1 LFGQIPLGSVAPLDA
16 ERREEP
22 RVAIEGHFDGLRD
35 TLAHAHGFACA
46 LVPLDRWQRDTRRLL
61 AERLGLDLARPR
73 LRDVWEGPAEER
85 EIHGTRFTMRRVLLR
100 TEDDLWVPAFLC
112 LPPGATGALPT
123 VICCQGHATAG
134 MRVSVGLIPDEQWQE
149 LVADGD
155 RDFALQAV
163 RMGYAA
169 LALEMRG
176 FGELRLA
183 VDRERDANNSC
194 ARLSLLANEAGTTLL
209 AMRVHDI
216 RCAVDYVHARH
227 ELDGARLALT
237 GNSGGGTVTLYAA
250 ALEERLAAAIPSCA
264 FCTFAD
270 SIQSV
275 DHCACNFVPGL
286 ARDLEMQDIAGLIAP
301 RPLLVI
307 AGREDGIFP
316 LHGVETAWR
325 ELAPI
330 YEASGHAE
338 RLHLYVGE
346 GGHRYYAAPVEGF
359 LREALAA
366 RA

>member
-1 LFGQIPLGSVAPLDA
+1 MFGQVPLGFTSAPGA
-16 ERREEP
+16 EDRDEP
-22 RVAIEGHFDGLRD
+22 QVAIEAHFEDVRD
-35 TLAHAHGFACA
+35 ALPHAHGFACA
-46 LVPLDRWQRDTRRLL
+46 LVPFDRWQRETRRLL
-61 AERLGLDLARPR
+61 AERLGLDLLRPR
-73 LRDVWEGPAEER
+73 LLDVWEGPTEDR
-85 EIHGTRFTMRRVLLR
+85 EIHGTRLSMRRVLLR
-100 TEDDLWVPAFLC
+100 TEDNLWVPAFLC
-112 LPPGATGALPT
+112 LPPGERGPLPT
-123 VICCQGHATAG
+123 VICCQGHATPG
-134 MRVSVGLIPDEQWQE
+134 MRVSVGLVPEEQWQE
-149 LVADGD
+149 LIAAGD

-183 VDRERDANNSC
+183 ADREKGANNSC
-194 ARLSLLANEAGTTLL
+194 ARLCLLAGQAGQTLL

-216 RCAVDYVHARH
+216 RCAVDYIHARH
-227 ELDGARLALT
+227 ELDAHRVALT
-237 GNSGGGTVTLYAA
+237 GNSGGGTVTLYAG
-250 ALEERLAAAIPSCA
+250 ALEERLTAAIPSCA

-270 SIQSV
+270 SIQAV

-307 AGREDGIFP
+307 AGREDTIFP
-316 LHGVETAWR
+316 LDGVEAAWR

-330 YEASGHAE
+330 YEASGHPE

-346 GGHRYYAAPVEGF
+346 GGHRYYAAPVEAF
-359 LREALAA
+359 LRDAFAA